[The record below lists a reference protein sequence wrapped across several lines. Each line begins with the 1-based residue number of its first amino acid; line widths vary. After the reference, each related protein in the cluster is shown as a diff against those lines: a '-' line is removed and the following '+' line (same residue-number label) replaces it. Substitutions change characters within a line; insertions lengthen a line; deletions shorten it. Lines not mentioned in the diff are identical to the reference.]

1 MSSPTKKREGIPVGL
16 LIVILGTVGVI
27 GLVGIGL
34 WGLSGTIKL
43 STFPV
48 NGEWEAKGKPWQ
60 LAFRENKTIVSS
72 TAPAQQSATQA
83 WTSEPGTYKV
93 DYYGTLW
100 VMLKNGKTYTASLA
114 PPPGDLAPVST
125 NRFDLIE
132 LDTQAVTVFERIAPA
147 VPKQPDALKQS
158 QPADP

>member
-1 MSSPTKKREGIPVGL
+1 
-16 LIVILGTVGVI
+16 LGT
-27 GLVGIGL
+27 
-34 WGLSGTIKL
+34 
-43 STFPV
+43 F
-48 NGEWEAKGKPWQ
+48 
-60 LAFRENKTIVSS
+60 
-72 TAPAQQSATQA
+72 
-83 WTSEPGTYKV
+83 KV

-158 QPADP
+158 QP